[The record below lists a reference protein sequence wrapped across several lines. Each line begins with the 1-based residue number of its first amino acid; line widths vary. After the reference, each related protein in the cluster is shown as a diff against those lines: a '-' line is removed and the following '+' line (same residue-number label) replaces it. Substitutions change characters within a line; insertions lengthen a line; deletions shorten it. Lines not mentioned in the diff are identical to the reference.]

1 MQYSGMRNGQSD
13 IIRIQGKW
21 PVGYVLDAKV
31 ERKIDPGMIVV
42 FFEEKV
48 NATLSILDM
57 SWNLAH
63 AELIYN
69 KYKPGDD
76 IRVVVLDYSEEFNH
90 IRLGIKHLSK
100 KPFETKSWIELGFG
114 SRLSGSKV
122 DFLPNI
128 DIIKLNN
135 GLTGISYDKSYDG
148 VDYQIINK
156 DSETNLLVLGGVN
169 KVEDVQV
176 SAEPNL
182 IENVQ
187 SSFELL
193 DNSLFSFNHF
203 LNSLIGNFA
212 SDKDKAI
219 IENGFNIDANIF
231 AKDIFFSIPFTI
243 NFEFGSP
250 AWDNFQYQIVPALLN
265 VNNTDGNYTK
275 QAINVLEKE
284 KYWINFDPEW
294 NKFNIYNSD
303 INFHGGV
310 KFPEDDICQFTVYT
324 ISFGQTDS
332 RATNGKKYGAKKG
345 SFLLGSKLEINSPN
359 QSAGLGNEKKLFDV
373 FKHLQVK
380 QECFEIVERLRK
392 ETGELM
398 RSEGEALRIFDKFLE
413 FQEDLARKVGSE
425 DVFRLDKVNR
435 THYPGAIGWKL
446 PPEVEDYLGIAEGDI
461 QLDVKERV
469 ESTKDNV
476 TYEYKKVGN
485 ARAELRNNDWILI
498 TEEKDDIDINSGLYL
513 QKKIS
518 VRQFQI
524 QREIIKD
531 FFDKKLRLDHIE
543 NLLMR
548 PDRITPPRTPLVNFY
563 NENLKFTERKQ
574 SDNNQILAVKKAVG
588 NDNIFLIQGPPGTG
602 KTTVIA
608 EVVKQLTDN
617 GEKILVTSQTH
628 VAVDNVLEKLAKEES
643 LSFLRIGNL
652 NRVLDSVKHFHPSLQ
667 IKNYAKDFTLFLE
680 VQEQIINDFNKEK
693 EVDEIKDVVRVSS
706 LKYSPNIREKLKGFN
721 FRLINLLSKNEFTD
735 FEILISSINKW
746 SEDVE
751 SGMDELITP
760 LLYQGAN
767 VVFATC
773 IGVKADREFSESE
786 LKFDTVIIDEAGKAN
801 LAESLVAISLAKKVI
816 LVGDQMQLPPYM
828 EENLLDPKESG
839 SFPNTKFGKDFLS
852 DDINHALKISFFE
865 FLEKRITAE
874 EFPRANLEMLNY
886 QHRMH
891 PHIGEFVSSSF
902 YGGKV
907 NMGGMTHLNHL
918 PMDKPFDK
926 EITFINTNSFDNPF
940 EETDGFSAKNPT
952 EAQIITQSV
961 LPNMLEGN
969 SVNPED
975 IAIIAPYKSQ
985 VSLIKRVIENTGDS
999 DLKKI
1004 EVSTLDSFQGME
1016 FDIIIFSF
1024 TRSAAPYQ
1032 EKKKVGFLDD
1042 ARRLNVAFSRAKK
1055 KLILVGNA
1063 TTLTQ
1068 RSSHYDRIFDYT
1080 NLFRNLV
1087 KLSKNP
1093 KVGRFVDITDFKEF
1107 KSPFQKFQEKNP
1119 IGSIVTGRIKRIED
1133 YGLFVTVEG
1142 RDGLVHISNVAYYSI
1157 NSINELFA
1165 EGEEIKVKIIGYEDA
1180 GEKIDLGIKQLSEPK
1195 SNNKI
1200 KKAERNVPR
1209 KPTLESWENLKKR
1222 FHIGE
1227 NYEFTITSV
1236 VGFGVFI
1243 RMTNDYSGLIHKSH
1257 LNPEYRPNFQG
1268 NYKKGEKITAQVM
1281 EYDDKRKE
1289 ISLSESLVL
1298 LSKRNRKW

>member
-1 MQYSGMRNGQSD
+1 MQYSGTHNGKSD
-13 IIRIQGKW
+13 IISLQEKW

-31 ERKIDPGMIVV
+31 ERKIEPGIIVV

-90 IRLGIKHLSK
+90 IRLGIKHLSR
-100 KPFETKSWIELGFG
+100 KPFETKNWKDLEFG
-114 SRLSGSKV
+114 SKISGSKV

-128 DIIKLNN
+128 DIIRLDN
-135 GLTGISYDKSYDG
+135 GLTGISYDKSYIG
-148 VDYQIINK
+148 NNFQVLNK
-156 DSETNLLVLGGVN
+156 DSETNLLVLSGSKEQGSV
-169 KVEDVQV
+169 KVEPTQIGGEKSNFD
-176 SAEPNL
+176 
-182 IENVQ
+182 
-187 SSFELL
+187 LL
-193 DNSLFSFNHF
+193 DTSLLSYEHF
-203 LNSLIGNFA
+203 LYSLIGNFA
-212 SDKDKAI
+212 EDKDKELI
-219 IENGFNIDANIF
+219 KNGFNIDSNIF
-231 AKDIFFSIPFTI
+231 SKDISFSIPFTVY
-243 NFEFGSP
+243 FEFGSP

-265 VNNTDGNYTK
+265 VVNTDGNYTQQGIK
-275 QAINVLEKE
+275 ALESE
-284 KYWINFDPEW
+284 KYWINYDPQR
-294 NKFNIYNSD
+294 NNFNIYNHN

-310 KFPEDDICQFTVYT
+310 SFPEDNICQFIVYT
-324 ISFGQTDS
+324 ISYGQTNS

-345 SFLLGSKLEINSPN
+345 SFLLGSKLQINSPN
-359 QSAGLGNEKKLFDV
+359 QSAGLGDEKKLFEIY
-373 FKHLQVK
+373 KHLQAK
-380 QECFEIVERLRK
+380 QVCFEIVDRLRK

-413 FQEDLARKVGSE
+413 FQEDCARKIGSE
-425 DVFRLDKVNR
+425 DVFRLDRVDR

-446 PPEVEDYLGIAEGDI
+446 PPEVEDYLGIEEGDI

-469 ESTKDNV
+469 ESTKDNI

-498 TEEKDDIDINSGLYL
+498 TEEKDEIDINSGLYL
-513 QKKIS
+513 QKKVS

-524 QREIIKD
+524 QREIIQD

-548 PDRITPPRTPLVNFY
+548 PDRITPPRLPSVNFY

-588 NDNIFLIQGPPGTG
+588 NDNMFLVQGPPGTG

-617 GEKILVTSQTH
+617 GERILVTSQTH

-652 NRVLDSVKHFHPSLQ
+652 NRVLDSVKHFHPSEQ

-680 VQEQIINDFNKEK
+680 VQEQIINDFTKEK
-693 EVDEIKDVVRVSS
+693 ELDEIKDFIRGLS
-706 LKYSPNIREKLKGFN
+706 LRYSPNIREKLKGFN

-735 FEILISSINKW
+735 SEILISSINKW

-773 IGVKADREFSESE
+773 IGVKADKEFSESE

-865 FLEKRITAE
+865 FLEKRIVAE
-874 EFPRANLEMLNY
+874 EFPRTNLEMLNY

-926 EITFINTNSFDNPF
+926 EITFINTNSFENPY
-940 EETDGFSAKNPT
+940 EVTDGFSAKNPT

-969 SVNPED
+969 NVNPED

-985 VSLIKRVIENTGDS
+985 VSLIKNVIEKAGNS
-999 DLKKI
+999 MLEKI

-1024 TRSAAPYQ
+1024 TRSAAPNQ

-1063 TTLTQ
+1063 HTLTQ
-1068 RSSHYDRIFDYT
+1068 KSSHYDRVFNYT
-1080 NLFRNLV
+1080 DLFRNLV

-1107 KSPFQKFQEKNP
+1107 KSPFEKFQEKNP
-1119 IGSIVTGRIKRIED
+1119 IGSIVVGKIKRIED
-1133 YGLFVTVEG
+1133 YGLFVIIDG
-1142 RDGLVHISNVAYYSI
+1142 RDGLVHISNVAYEFIDSLNKLYS
-1157 NSINELFA
+1157 
-1165 EGEEIKVKIIGYEDA
+1165 EGEEIKMKIIGYEYT
-1180 GEKIDLGIKQLSEPK
+1180 GEKMELGIKQLSVLK
-1195 SNNKI
+1195 SYDKVKTL
-1200 KKAERNVPR
+1200 KKNISR
-1209 KPTLESWENLKKR
+1209 KPSLESWENLKNS
-1222 FHIGE
+1222 FQIGE
-1227 NYEFTITSV
+1227 NYEFTITNIV
-1236 VGFGVFI
+1236 DFGIFI
-1243 RMTNDYSGLIHKSH
+1243 KITDDYSGLIPKAH
-1257 LNPEYRPNFQG
+1257 LNPEYRPNFQR
-1268 NYKKGEKITAQVM
+1268 NYKKDGKITAQVM
-1281 EYDDKRKE
+1281 KYDDRKKE

>member
-13 IIRIQGKW
+13 IIRIQEKW

-100 KPFETKSWIELGFG
+100 KPFETENWKELEFG
-114 SRLSGSKV
+114 SKVSGSKV
-122 DFLPNI
+122 DFLPNV

-135 GLTGISYDKSYDG
+135 GLTGISYDKSYRG
-148 VDYQIINK
+148 NNYQIINK
-156 DSETNLLVLGGVN
+156 DFKTNLVVLRGDNGQDEV
-169 KVEDVQV
+169 KVEQ
-176 SAEPNL
+176 PQPGKK
-182 IENVQ
+182 Q
-187 SSFELL
+187 SSFDLL
-193 DNSLFSFNHF
+193 DNSLFSYDHF
-203 LNSLIGNFA
+203 SNSLLGNFA
-212 SDKDKAI
+212 KDDDKEI
-219 IENGFNIDANIF
+219 IKNGFHIDPNIF
-231 AKDIFFSIPFTI
+231 AKDISFDVPFTLY
-243 NFEFGSP
+243 FEFGRP

-265 VNNTDGNYTK
+265 VDNTDGAYTQQGIK
-275 QAINVLEKE
+275 ALKSE
-284 KYWINFDPEW
+284 KYWINYDSQR
-294 NKFNIYNSD
+294 NNFNLYNHN
-303 INFHGGV
+303 INFHGGIS
-310 KFPEDDICQFTVYT
+310 FPEDDICQFIVYT
-324 ISFGQTDS
+324 VSYGQTNS

-345 SFLLGSKLEINSPN
+345 SFLLGSKLQINSPN
-359 QSAGLGNEKKLFDV
+359 QPTGLGEEKKLVDV
-373 FKHLQVK
+373 YKHLQAK
-380 QECFEIVERLRK
+380 QMCFEIVDRLRK

-425 DVFRLDKVNR
+425 DVFRLNRVDR

-446 PPEVEDYLGIAEGDI
+446 PPEVEDYLGIDEGDI

-469 ESTKDNV
+469 ESTKDNI

-485 ARAELRNNDWILI
+485 ARAKLRDNDWILI
-498 TEEKDDIDINSGLYL
+498 TEDKDDLDINSGLYL

-524 QREIIKD
+524 QREIIQD

-548 PDRITPPRTPLVNFY
+548 PDRITPPRLPIVNFY
-563 NENLKFTERKQ
+563 NENLKFTEKKQ

-588 NDNIFLIQGPPGTG
+588 NDNILLIQGPPGTG

-667 IKNYAKDFTLFLE
+667 IKNYVKDFTLFLE
-680 VQEQIINDFNKEK
+680 VQERIINDFNKEK
-693 EVDEIKDVVRVSS
+693 EVDEIKEVVRSSS
-706 LKYSPNIREKLKGFN
+706 LKYSPNIREKLQGFN
-721 FRLINLLSKNEFTD
+721 FRLINLLTKNEFTNS
-735 FEILISSINKW
+735 EILISSINKW

-773 IGVKADREFSESE
+773 IGVKADKEFSESD

-865 FLEKRITAE
+865 FLEKRIAAE
-874 EFPRANLEMLNY
+874 EFPRTNLEMLNY

-918 PMDKPFDK
+918 PMAKPFDK
-926 EITFINTNSFDNPF
+926 EITFINTNSFDNPY

-961 LPNMLEGN
+961 LPKMLEGDN
-969 SVNPED
+969 VDPGD

-985 VSLIKRVIENTGDS
+985 VSLIKKVIEKSGNS
-999 DLKKI
+999 MLEKI

-1024 TRSAAPYQ
+1024 TRSASPEQ

-1063 TTLTQ
+1063 STLTQ
-1068 RSSHYDRIFDYT
+1068 RSSHYDRIFNYT
-1080 NLFRNLV
+1080 RLFQNLV

-1107 KSPFQKFQEKNP
+1107 KNSFQKFQIKNP
-1119 IGSIVTGRIKRIED
+1119 IGSTVIGKIKRIEN
-1133 YGLFVTVEG
+1133 YGLFVNVEG
-1142 RDGLVHISNVAYYSI
+1142 RDGLVHISNVAYDFI
-1157 NSINELFA
+1157 NSLHKLYN
-1165 EGEEIKVKIIGYEDA
+1165 EGEEIKMKIIGYEDA
-1180 GEKIDLGIKQLSEPK
+1180 GEKIELGIKQLSEPISYRKLKKDKKNTLKK
-1195 SNNKI
+1195 SS
-1200 KKAERNVPR
+1200 
-1209 KPTLESWENLKKR
+1209 LESWKFLKKR
-1222 FHIGE
+1222 YPIGE
-1227 NYEFTITSV
+1227 NFEFTISNV
-1236 VGFGVFI
+1236 VNFGIFI
-1243 RMTNDYSGLIHKSH
+1243 KMTNDYSGLIPMAH
-1257 LNPEYRPNFQG
+1257 LNPEYRPDLQR

-1281 EYDDKRKE
+1281 KYDDKKKK

-1298 LSKRNRKW
+1298 LSNKNRKW